1 MALDIIGFVTED
13 KNRSEGIFY
22 VKYKDLE
29 LEGPKK
35 RNKGLIDKLAFW
47 KDDEEEAQ
55 KIKEEEER
63 LNNLDET
70 EKTEV
75 IEDKSLTEKI
85 MSLWGSDDEKGLG
98 KNERRYRIRIKED
111 QDGARVFMDYPNGK
125 LNNTKTAKSILNI
138 IYEHLR

>member
-1 MALDIIGFVTED
+1 
-13 KNRSEGIFY
+13 
-22 VKYKDLE
+22 
-29 LEGPKK
+29 
-35 RNKGLIDKLAFW
+35 
-47 KDDEEEAQ
+47 
-55 KIKEEEER
+55 
-63 LNNLDET
+63 
-70 EKTEV
+70 
-75 IEDKSLTEKI
+75 

>member
-1 MALDIIGFVTED
+1 
-13 KNRSEGIFY
+13 
-22 VKYKDLE
+22 
-29 LEGPKK
+29 
-35 RNKGLIDKLAFW
+35 LIDKLAFW
-47 KDDEEEAQ
+47 EDDEEEAQ
-55 KIKEEEER
+55 RIKEEEEA

-111 QDGARVFMDYPNGK
+111 QGGARVFMDYPNGK